1 MGDRQ
6 PHDKIISL
14 WFSANSFRPYSLG
27 AKSLPLH
34 FGRQEQVSFISR
46 DFRSLFFLFKC
57 ITDVAAQLCWKTF
70 SCCQPYYKY
79 TDMFL
84 LQVSV

>member
-27 AKSLPLH
+27 AKSFPYIL
-34 FGRQEQVSFISR
+34 GAKNR
-46 DFRSLFFLFKC
+46 FRLYHVVF
-57 ITDVAAQLCWKTF
+57 DPYF
-70 SCCQPYYKY
+70 SC
-79 TDMFL
+79 L
-84 LQVSV
+84 NVLQM